1 MPIVDKE
8 ITINAPLEEIFD
20 YVNKPSNLP
29 QIWPSFIGV
38 KNQELLPNGGYKF
51 EWTYK
56 MSGVILEGNA
66 EYIDFVPNFWFTCR
80 TYGAVDSKITWIF
93 RSIGFQNSVIL
104 NIEYWVPSPLK
115 GRSDETAILSM
126 NEKEAEL
133 ILENLRKRCE
143 TRLENS

>member
-1 MPIVDKE
+1 MPIIDHE
-8 ITINAPLEEIFD
+8 IAINAPLEKIFN

-38 KNQELLPNGGYKF
+38 KNEELLPNGGYRF

-56 MSGVILEGNA
+56 MGGVPLEGKA
-66 EYIDFVPNFWFTCR
+66 EYTDIVPNFWFSCK

-93 RSIGFQNSVIL
+93 RSIGFQSRVIL
-104 NIEYWVPSPLK
+104 HIDYWVPSPTI
-115 GRSDETAILSM
+115 GRLAESIVLEI

-143 TRLENS
+143 TISEED